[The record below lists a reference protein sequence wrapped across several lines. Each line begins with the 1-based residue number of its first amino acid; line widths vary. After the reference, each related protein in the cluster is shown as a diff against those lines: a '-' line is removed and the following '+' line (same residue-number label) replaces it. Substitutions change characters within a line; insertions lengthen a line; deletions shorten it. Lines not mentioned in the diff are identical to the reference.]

1 MSKDRNFPDRSDH
14 LVCGYVIGPKNLVE
28 KNFPYNNGTTGLM
41 KLTSLCIYSKASTQ
55 GNSVVLNI
63 YCKVVFVTGTE
74 GLGSRLL
81 LAQIDV
87 VET

>member
-1 MSKDRNFPDRSDH
+1 MSKDRNFRDRSDH

-55 GNSVVLNI
+55 GNSVVLEYLLQDSFCYRNRR
-63 YCKVVFVTGTE
+63 
-74 GLGSRLL
+74 LG
-81 LAQIDV
+81 I
-87 VET
+87 